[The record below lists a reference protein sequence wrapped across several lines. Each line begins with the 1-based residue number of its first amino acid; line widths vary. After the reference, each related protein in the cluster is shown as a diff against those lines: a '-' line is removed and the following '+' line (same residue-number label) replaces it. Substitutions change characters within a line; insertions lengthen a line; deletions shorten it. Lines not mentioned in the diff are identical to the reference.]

1 MELSKKNQI
10 DQMQKI
16 VNELATT
23 KSYLQTKEEEVV
35 MLRKDVANANSVQ
48 VQLKDQEK
56 TEEIEA
62 ANKELESKIVE
73 LSKEL
78 ETQVDQNKTMILQRK
93 TLVSTKEQVQKEL
106 EKLLKKTET
115 LESANS

>member
-35 MLRKDVANANSVQ
+35 MLRKDVANANSV
-48 VQLKDQEK
+48 
-56 TEEIEA
+56 
-62 ANKELESKIVE
+62 
-73 LSKEL
+73 
-78 ETQVDQNKTMILQRK
+78 
-93 TLVSTKEQVQKEL
+93 
-106 EKLLKKTET
+106 
-115 LESANS
+115 